1 MNSNV
6 FSQNQNKNIPKDIG
20 REEKIYTL
28 KGKYGNKNEFIVF
41 KYKEEN

>member
-1 MNSNV
+1 MY

-20 REEKIYTL
+20 REKIYTL
-28 KGKYGNKNEFIVF
+28 KMKIRENKNEFIIF

>member
-1 MNSNV
+1 MYFN
-6 FSQNQNKNIPKDIG
+6 QNQNKNIPKDIG

-28 KGKYGNKNEFIVF
+28 KRKIRENKNEFIVF